1 MKALKNVYFEK
12 MALKACFAARKNR
25 NVRSYVLSAHARS
38 CKIIIYFLVSLRLY
52 RCTNEDTQ
60 Y

>member
-1 MKALKNVYFEK
+1 MFIFKT
-12 MALKACFAARKNR
+12 ACFAARKNR
-25 NVRSYVLSAHARS
+25 NVRSYVLSAHTKS